1 HKIVRK
7 RLCRDCEYF
16 LGLFAVCKGR
26 KIFTLLYNWQLL
38 LGVNFA
44 KRGLVMAI
52 FIVFLVLMGNNIS
65 GFTYIFLNF
74 ALALNLNYNGTNSK

>member
-1 HKIVRK
+1 
-7 RLCRDCEYF
+7 
-16 LGLFAVCKGR
+16 
-26 KIFTLLYNWQLL
+26 

-44 KRGLVMAI
+44 KRGFSMAI
-52 FIVFLVLMGNNIS
+52 FLVFLVLIGNNVS